1 MGVQKKTS
9 ELLSKLKE
17 KEYLE
22 QRLSQTN
29 KTIASKTIELY
40 DSMFEENIDKIS
52 IEGIEFKPIE
62 ERDFSLSGK
71 EENMRWDECED
82 WFEWLKTIGEDGLI
96 KVKRTVAWNTRK
108 KFLKD
113 YVDNEGILP
122 EWIKEKYFNTITW
135 NKSAVKRLVAADV
148 QAQT

>member
-1 MGVQKKTS
+1 MQTQKKAT

-17 KEYLE
+17 KEFLE
-22 QRLSQTN
+22 QRLSKIN
-29 KTIASKTIELY
+29 KIIASKAMELY
-40 DSMFEENIDKIS
+40 DFMLEEDIGKFP

-71 EENMRWDECED
+71 EENMRWDECDD

-122 EWIKEKYFNTITW
+122 EWIKENYFNTITW

-148 QAQT
+148 QSQT